1 MSLHKIEQRL
11 STTLASLTHH
21 IPRDQLGRYLLI
33 GLWNTALGYSSY
45 AFLTWFLGH
54 YISLSY
60 LPASVGSSLLNITVA
75 FLGYKWFVFRT
86 KGNYLKEWARCLMIY
101 SGGILLGLL
110 LLPPTVFLVTQIT
123 DHPKTSP
130 YIAGAILLGLN
141 VIFSFFCHK
150 RFSFRA

>member
-1 MSLHKIEQRL
+1 MGLHKVEQRL
-11 STTLASLTHH
+11 SKTLASLTHH

-33 GLWNTALGYSSY
+33 GVWNTAFGYSSY
-45 AFLTWFLGH
+45 ALLTWFLGR
-54 YISLSY
+54 YIPLSY
-60 LPASVGSSLLNITVA
+60 LPASVLSSLLNITVA
-75 FLGYKWFVFRT
+75 FLGYKCFVFRT

-123 DHPKTSP
+123 DRPKASP
-130 YIAGAILLGLN
+130 YIAGAIILGVN
-141 VIFSFFCHK
+141 VILSFFGHK